1 MNKKL
6 FIPMFL
12 FAHAAAAQPNET
24 AASAAKRGH
33 TALKAG
39 HVHEA
44 CEAFDASEKLE
55 AKTETELSLAD
66 CLEQD
71 GKHMAAARLYRGL
84 ADSDPNLDRRKTSA
98 AKAAKLEAK
107 APKLRFAIN
116 PNPPGLVIKVDGVE
130 VPIAGDVQVDVGPHE
145 VTATAPGFA
154 GHASAP
160 ADRDKQI
167 VDVIV
172 RMQPVEEATPT
183 PAPAPAPAPTA
194 TPAPAEPSTAPAL
207 APAPMPMS
215 ETEDNHDHRKRNGV
229 IVGAVGLGVLA
240 GAVVFYSLSSG
251 KFDDE
256 HTLCPASMCANTAE
270 LDRAHSLLDSGHA
283 YRGASIGMGIGGVLL
298 VAAGAYLF
306 LTPHHDEPKVS
317 LQLDRTTAGAAYTVH
332 F

>member
-12 FAHAAAAQPNET
+12 FAHAAAAQPNDT
-24 AASAAKRGH
+24 AASAAKRGQA
-33 TALKAG
+33 ALEAG
-39 HVHEA
+39 RVHEA
-44 CEAFDASEKLE
+44 CEAFAASEKLE
-55 AKTETELSLAD
+55 AKPETELGLAD

-71 GKHMAAARLYRGL
+71 GKHMAAARVYRQL
-84 ADSDPNLDRRKTSA
+84 ADSDPNVDRRKTSA

-107 APKLRFAIN
+107 APRLRFAIN

-130 VPIAGDVQVDVGPHE
+130 VPVAGDVQVDVGPHD
-145 VTATAPGFA
+145 VIATAPGFA

-172 RMQPVEEATPT
+172 RMQPVEQ
-183 PAPAPAPAPTA
+183 APAPPAPPLAPTA
-194 TPAPAEPSTAPAL
+194 TPEPSSAA
-207 APAPMPMS
+207 APAPSPMPMPVS
-215 ETEDNHDHRKRNGV
+215 ETEANHDHRKRNGV

-240 GAVVFYSLSSG
+240 GAVIFYSLSSG

-256 HTLCPASMCANTAE
+256 HALCPSSMCASTAD
-270 LDRAHSLLDSGHA
+270 LDHAHSLLDSGHA

-298 VAAGAYLF
+298 VAAGTYLF
-306 LTPHHDEPKVS
+306 LTPHRDEPRVS
-317 LQLDRTTAGAAYTVH
+317 LQLDRTTAGAAYTVR

>member
-1 MNKKL
+1 MTKKL

-12 FAHAAAAQPNET
+12 FAHAATAQPNET

-33 TALKAG
+33 TALAAG
-39 HVHEA
+39 RVHEA
-44 CEAFDASEKLE
+44 CEAFQASEQLE

-71 GKHMAAARLYRGL
+71 GKHMAAARVYRQL
-84 ADSDPNLDRRKTSA
+84 AERDPSSERRKTSA

-160 ADRDKQI
+160 VDRDKQI

-172 RMQPVEEATPT
+172 RMQPVEE
-183 PAPAPAPAPTA
+183 PAPAPKPAPAATAAPAAEPSPAVAPAP
-194 TPAPAEPSTAPAL
+194 PAMPISTSEAEP
-207 APAPMPMS
+207 
-215 ETEDNHDHRKRNGV
+215 NRDHRRRNGV
-229 IVGAVGLGVLA
+229 IVGAVGLGALV
-240 GAVVFYSLSSG
+240 GAVITYSLSAG

-256 HTLCPASMCANTAE
+256 HALCPNSKCANTAD
-270 LDRAHSLLDSGHA
+270 LDRAHALVDSGRA
-283 YRGASIGMGIGGVLL
+283 YRGTSIGMGLGGVIL

-306 LTPHHDEPKVS
+306 LTPHRDEPRVS
-317 LQLDRTTAGAAYTVH
+317 LQLDRSTAGAAYTVR

>member
-33 TALKAG
+33 AALKAG

-55 AKTETELSLAD
+55 AKADTELALAD

-84 ADSDPNLDRRKTSA
+84 ADSDPNTDRRKTSA

-145 VTATAPGFA
+145 VIATAPGFT

-172 RMQPVEEATPT
+172 RMQPTEEAKPEPA

-194 TPAPAEPSTAPAL
+194 APQPEASAAV

-229 IVGAVGLGVLA
+229 IVGAVGLGVLG

-256 HTLCPASMCANTAE
+256 HTLCPASKCANAAD
-270 LDRAHSLLDSGHA
+270 LDRAHSLLDNGHA